1 MEQDVKDFFGRIRN
15 EKRFS
20 GKCLPDLASDDE
32 DEYGDFYGFG
42 PTQMHANV
50 LRYVAV
56 RTTTVSCTR
65 VYATQTKSAY

>member
-42 PTQMHANV
+42 PTQMHADV
-50 LRYVAV
+50 LR
-56 RTTTVSCTR
+56 
-65 VYATQTKSAY
+65 